1 MKSMTGFGRGSA
13 VSADGQTTFVVEIS
27 SINRKQLEVRVNLPR
42 EMSIFEPVMRSAIAA
57 RISRGSIAVRV
68 LVEGENNVLSVPK
81 INRGSLLKLIDEIR
95 QIQAETGVPG
105 QIEIQHLLSVP
116 GIIEPVAM
124 DASQPWFEE
133 LLLKALESAM
143 DNLLEMRSA
152 EGKSIEDDFRQR
164 LAKLENI
171 VNEVE
176 PIAANLPNVMRD
188 RMYERL
194 KSAEFE
200 IDLNDERL
208 LKELVIYSD
217 KTDVTE
223 ELIRLRSHFSQF
235 HKFVDT
241 DTQQAGRSLDFLVQ
255 EIFREITTLGNKAS
269 CSEITPMVVEFKSE
283 LEKIREQVQ
292 NIE

>member
-68 LVEGENNVLSVPK
+68 LVEGENNALSVPK

-105 QIEIQHLLSVP
+105 QIEIQHLISVP

-171 VNEVE
+171 VKAVE